1 MNNLTKKKN
10 RNLVFEASSGAYVS
24 RDFDADESGLVRLV
38 REMLNLPRYT
48 SMF

>member
-1 MNNLTKKKN
+1 MNNQTQKTQ
-10 RNLVFEASSGAYVS
+10 RNLVFESSSGAYVS
-24 RDFDADESGLVRLV
+24 RDFDANESGLVRLI